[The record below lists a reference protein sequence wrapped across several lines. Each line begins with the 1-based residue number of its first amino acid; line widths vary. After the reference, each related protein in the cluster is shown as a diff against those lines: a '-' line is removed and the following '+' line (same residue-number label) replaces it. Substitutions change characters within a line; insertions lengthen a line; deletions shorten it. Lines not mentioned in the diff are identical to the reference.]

1 MVVKIRKEDGVK
13 TLTAWQKRWI
23 LLIGILFFGS
33 LCAPLSLSARGFD
46 TGDPDTK
53 ELIRILK
60 EKGLLTD
67 DDVSRIEARIEKKRE
82 SASLKIQGRIQAR
95 YTSIEDYEG
104 TTTQD
109 ANGFR
114 LQRVRLIFKGHVIPH
129 LDYFIHL
136 NFDQGTDGHVWD
148 TFLQYNFD
156 PKIGHVRLG
165 QFKVPFGRQ
174 WLTSSTK
181 FLFMNR
187 ANIGDNLGF
196 RRDIGVMF
204 ERYSQYNRYQGA
216 FAQGDEK
223 EPVFNYAVGIFN
235 GNHRANGNGFLS
247 GSDSSA
253 RIGKGNDNDQY
264 LYVGRATWTPVKG
277 KEGLK
282 RASLGLNAGYQSQ
295 PTNGDKFVLDDSAKA
310 AFDVSSGEP
319 WKFSDYEAAWGVDGQ
334 IIFGQAVV
342 QAEYIRRK
350 LVTDDLLTFSDGRQ
364 ARSVTADGWYLQ
376 GGYYVLPGRLSL
388 NARYETYDP
397 NDRVTSRKDYDR
409 YALGFNYYISKN
421 RFKLQGDYTWQD
433 EAVEDLDNNFW
444 ELQLQALF

>member
-1 MVVKIRKEDGVK
+1 MG
-13 TLTAWQKRWI
+13 KRMFWKKGLI
-23 LLIGILFFGS
+23 LLTGVLMAGAVLFPRPVF
-33 LCAPLSLSARGFD
+33 ARGFFSGD
-46 TGDPDTK
+46 TDTE
-53 ELIRILK
+53 ELIRVLK

-67 DDVSRIEARIEKKRE
+67 QEVARIRTRIEHGRKA
-82 SASLKIQGRIQAR
+82 ASLKIQGRIQAR
-95 YTSIEDYEG
+95 YTSIEDHAG
-104 TTTQD
+104 TTAQD

-114 LQRVRLIFKGHVIPH
+114 LQRVRLIFRGNVVPR
-129 LDYFIHL
+129 LGYFIHL

-148 TFLQYNFD
+148 TYLQYDFG
-156 PKIGHVRLG
+156 PGIGHVRIG

-187 ANIGDNLGF
+187 SNIGDNLGF
-196 RRDIGVMF
+196 RRDIGIMF
-204 ERYSQYNRYQGA
+204 ERHSAYNQGA
-216 FAQGDEK
+216 FARENMK
-223 EPVFNYAVGIFN
+223 EPVWNYSVGIFN

-264 LYVGRATWTPVKG
+264 LYVGRLTWTPVKG
-277 KEGLK
+277 DRGLK
-282 RASLGLNAGYQSQ
+282 RVSLGLSAGYQRS
-295 PTNGDKFVLDDSAKA
+295 PTNGDKFVLDDSKKA

-319 WKFSDYEAAWGVDGQ
+319 WKFSDYEAAWGADGQ
-334 IIFGQAVV
+334 VIIGPAII

-350 LVTDDLLTFSDGRQ
+350 LKTDDLLTFADGDR

-376 GGYYVLPGRLSL
+376 GGYYVIPGKLSL

-397 NDRVTSRKDYDR
+397 NRAVTSRNDYSR
-409 YALGFNYYISKN
+409 YALGFNYYIRKN

-433 EAVEDLDNNFW
+433 EAVEDLSNNFW